1 MIGIIGM
8 GSIGQRHARN
18 LYKLG
23 IKDIAAL
30 RTNRGVMKALPDDL
44 KFVKEFSGEDDF
56 YNNNLD
62 GVIIA
67 NPTSLHLE
75 AALPALQ
82 KGLKTFIEKPITE
95 NAENA
100 CRLEKFS
107 ESIIVGY
114 CLRFSNYIKII
125 KNFIDEGNL
134 GKLYKASFYR
144 SYYLPKWHPYAD
156 YRLEYTAQKKL
167 GGGVIRTL
175 SHEID
180 LMHFLFGEVESANG
194 LVDKISDLD
203 IDTDD
208 FCFFTCKMKQG
219 GRVNFEMDFLSLDYI
234 NRAEIIGSNGRL
246 AYDMRDV
253 TFTKMDGEK
262 EILHVFTSDEVDG
275 MYLDQMKDFLRF
287 IDEGKSLNCSFK
299 DAVAVL
305 NIIEEIDK

>member
-23 IKDIAAL
+23 IKNIAAL
-30 RTNRGVMKALPDDL
+30 RTNRGVMKQLPDDL
-44 KFVKEFSGEDDF
+44 EFIKEFSDRNDF
-56 YNNNLD
+56 YDNNLD
-62 GVIIA
+62 GVIVA

-82 KGLKTFIEKPITE
+82 RGIKTFIEKPITE
-95 NAENA
+95 NVEKAI
-100 CRLEKFS
+100 RLKEFS
-107 ESIIVGY
+107 DLIIVGY
-114 CLRFSNYIKII
+114 CFRFSKFINVIK
-125 KNFIDEGNL
+125 KFIDKGNL

-180 LMHFLFGEVESANG
+180 LMHFLFGDVESANG
-194 LVDKISDLD
+194 LVDKVSDLD

-219 GRVNFEMDFLSLDYI
+219 GRVNFEMDFLSPDYI
-234 NRAEIIGSNGRL
+234 NRAEIIGSKGRL
-246 AYDMRDV
+246 VYDMQDV
-253 TFTKMDGEK
+253 TFTKMNGEK
-262 EILHVFTSDEVDG
+262 EILHVFSTDEFDE
-275 MYLDQMKDFLRF
+275 MYLDQMKDFLQF
-287 IDEGKSLNCSFK
+287 INDGTSFNCSYN
-299 DAVAVL
+299 DAVAIL
-305 NIIEEIDK
+305 DIIEKIDK